1 MVLWRMLGQ
10 PELVRE
16 PRFDSLFY
24 PSQKTEL
31 AELIAGALGEGPAD
45 ARAIIVPHS
54 DLRLVAEVVGAG
66 FSRLARARRVV
77 VLGPSHKVPF
87 AGVAVPNADGWRT
100 PLGTSRIDVK
110 AFKSLEP
117 MQIVRVLDPVFDAEP
132 AAELLVPWIQT
143 THPRA
148 MLIGMLA
155 GDVRALQLRDVLSM
169 LDDGDTV
176 FVVASELGRDLGE
189 RDLVRQDEQTL
200 AQIERLDSKGLTSDH
215 LTARSAV
222 TALIDYAGD
231 RGWRAER
238 VLHRTSRELG
248 ARDERTAGFAA
259 IAFSPVAFGR
269 GTP

>member
-1 MVLWRMLGQ
+1 MALWRMLGQ

-16 PRFDSLFY
+16 PRFDDLFY
-24 PSQKTEL
+24 PGDKASL
-31 AELIAGALGEGPAD
+31 AALVDQGLCAAPAN

-66 FSRLARARRVV
+66 FARLASARRIVI
-77 VLGPSHKVPF
+77 LGPSHKIPF

-100 PLGTSRIDVK
+100 PLAMSRIDIK

-117 MQIVRVLDPVFDAEP
+117 LQIVRVIDAVFDAEP
-132 AAELLVPWIQT
+132 AVELLIPWAQT
-143 THPRA
+143 THPGA
-148 MLIGMLA
+148 LLIGILT
-155 GDVRALQLRDVLSM
+155 GDVGSGELRQLFSA

-189 RDLVRQDEQTL
+189 RELVGQDEATL
-200 AQIERLDSKGLTSDH
+200 GQLGRLNARGLTSDH

-222 TALIDYAGD
+222 AALLDHASD
-231 RGWRAER
+231 RGWAPER

-248 ARDERTAGFAA
+248 APDERTAGFAA
-259 IAFSPVAFGR
+259 VAFA
-269 GTP
+269 PAAP